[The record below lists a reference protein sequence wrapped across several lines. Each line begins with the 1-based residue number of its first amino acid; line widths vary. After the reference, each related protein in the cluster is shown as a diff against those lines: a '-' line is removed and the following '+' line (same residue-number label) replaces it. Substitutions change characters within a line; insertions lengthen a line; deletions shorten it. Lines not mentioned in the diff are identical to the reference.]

1 MDPQTLIT
9 PASYALGGLI
19 IGFVAGRL
27 TSGGSSSSP
36 SSSSLSDDG
45 SSVEAGDGVELY
57 VGNLSY
63 DVGEKELMKTFSTHG
78 KVLSARIIKNKFNNR
93 SKGYGFI
100 EMATG
105 AAADKAVKAM
115 HSKEVKGRKLVVN
128 EARSRSHE

>member
-9 PASYALGGLI
+9 PASYAVAGLI

-27 TSGGSSSSP
+27 TSGGSST
-36 SSSSLSDDG
+36 SSSLSDDG

-115 HSKEVKGRKLVVN
+115 HSKDVKGRKLVVN

>member
-1 MDPQTLIT
+1 MNPQTLIT
-9 PASYALGGLI
+9 PASYAVGGLI
-19 IGFVAGRL
+19 IGFVVGRL
-27 TSGGSSSSP
+27 TSGGSSASP
-36 SSSSLSDDG
+36 SLSDDG